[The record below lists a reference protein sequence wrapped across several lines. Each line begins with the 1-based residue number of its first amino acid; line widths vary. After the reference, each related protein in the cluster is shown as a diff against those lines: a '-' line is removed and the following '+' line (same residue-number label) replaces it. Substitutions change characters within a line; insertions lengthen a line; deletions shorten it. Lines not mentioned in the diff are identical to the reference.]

1 MNCTSAGVAVAN
13 VGLVEDGRVVV
24 GWPGA
29 PGWTTNGVLGSA
41 CWALTVS
48 DNKRARVPAANS
60 PLRQTA
66 TAITDMEDLTL
77 SQSGP
82 NFLMRMV
89 FRVTV
94 VARDGAGPHQL
105 RMDGIARGTERV
117 VGFS

>member
-1 MNCTSAGVAVAN
+1 MIMCCMNCKSADDAACS
-13 VGLVEDGRVVV
+13 VGRVEDGKVVV

-29 PGWTTNGVLGSA
+29 PGWTTTGALGSA

-48 DNKRARVPAANS
+48 DNESARVPAANS

-82 NFLMRMV
+82 NLLIRKYLEHVMG
-89 FRVTV
+89 
-94 VARDGAGPHQL
+94 D
-105 RMDGIARGTERV
+105 
-117 VGFS
+117 